1 MLHTPAPRAST
12 VRSTRPPQTP
22 AMEPRT
28 FALLLCL
35 LPPGLAL
42 IADRGCPSPCY
53 CEWDG
58 ALLRVDCSDR
68 GLSAL
73 PRNLSALTSYLDLS
87 MNNITKL
94 PVNAFHNLRFL
105 KELRLAGNDLKYIP
119 KVAFAGLSRLKE
131 LMLQNN
137 ELREVPNEVF
147 LGLHS
152 LQSLRLDAN
161 HINMLQPNCF
171 DGLISLR
178 HLWLDDNSLTE
189 IPVQSLKSLSALQA
203 MTLALNKIQH
213 IPDHAFG
220 NLSSLVVLHLHN
232 NLIDSMGN
240 KCFDGL
246 HNLET
251 LDLNHN
257 NLDFFPSAIST
268 LTNLKELGFHSNNI
282 KAIPEHAF
290 VGNPFLITIHFYDNP
305 IQRVGKSAFQRLPE
319 LRTLTLNGA
328 SQINEFPDLNGTTRL
343 ESLTLTGAQIVSLPT
358 SVCDQLPNLQVL
370 DISYNQIEEV
380 PSIAGCQRLQKI
392 VLRHNKIQEITNHMF
407 QELNALRSLDL
418 AWNKIAIIDPNSF
431 TSLPSLTRLDLS
443 WNYLSSF
450 PDTGPPGLTHLRLT
464 GNYELQKLI
473 PAEHFPK
480 LKLIEMVY
488 AYQCCAFEVCKNTFK
503 VPSQWSNDDNSTT
516 GTSNSGNIGM
526 MHIQDESEFEDF
538 LVDFDEDLKA
548 HHSVQCSPPPGPFKP
563 CDFLFGSW
571 FIRIGVW
578 TVVILAV
585 VCNALVISTVFRSF
599 FYVSSIKLLI
609 GLIATVNIL
618 MGLSSGV
625 LACLDML
632 TFGSF
637 ALYGAWWESGVG
649 CQITGFILIF
659 ASEASVFLLTVAAL
673 ERGYSVKCAAKCET
687 KSTLVCVKL
696 SVLVSFILA
705 LAIALV
711 PSLTFNQ
718 YGISPLC
725 LPLPFGDPSAMGLMV
740 ALVLLNSLCFL
751 LMTVAY
757 TKLYCSLEKVDL
769 ENAWD
774 CSMVKH
780 VGLLLFANC
789 ILYCPVAFLSFSSL
803 LNLTCISPEVVK
815 SVLLVAVPLP
825 ACLNPLLYILFNP
838 HFKVDLES
846 IRNKTQ
852 LGKISNH
859 RSLISVNSEYAEK
872 QSCDST
878 QALITFSSGG
888 LSYDRTVS
896 LSKPLSNQ
904 MTENPTRPEMSP
916 GPCR

>member
-1 MLHTPAPRAST
+1 M
-12 VRSTRPPQTP
+12 RSSRTP
-22 AMEPRT
+22 AMELRT

-35 LPPGLAL
+35 LLSAQAL
-42 IADRGCPSPCY
+42 NSDRGCPTPCY
-53 CEWDG
+53 CERDG

-73 PRNLSALTSYLDLS
+73 PHNLSALTSYLDLS
-87 MNNITKL
+87 MNNITNL
-94 PVNAFHNLRFL
+94 PVNALHKLRF
-105 KELRLAGNDLKYIP
+105 
-119 KVAFAGLSRLKE
+119 LKE

-137 ELREVPNEVF
+137 QLREVPSEVF

-161 HINMLQPNCF
+161 HINILQPNCF
-171 DGLISLR
+171 DGLVALR
-178 HLWLDDNSLTE
+178 HLWLDDNSLIE
-189 IPVQSLKSLSALQA
+189 IPVQSLKRLSALQA

-232 NLIDSMGN
+232 NRIDSMGN

-246 HNLET
+246 HSLET

-282 KAIPEHAF
+282 KSIPEQAF

-305 IQRVGKSAFQRLPE
+305 IQSVGKSAFQRLPD

-328 SQINEFPDLNGTTRL
+328 SQLTEFPDLNGTTSL
-343 ESLTLTGAQIVSLPT
+343 ESLTLTGAQIASVPS

-370 DISYNQIEEV
+370 DLAYNRIEDV
-380 PSIAGCQRLQKI
+380 PSIADCRKLQKI
-392 VLRHNKIQEITNHMF
+392 VLRHNRIHEITNYMF
-407 QELNALRSLDL
+407 KHLNALRFLDL
-418 AWNKIAIIDPNSF
+418 AWNKIAIIHPNSF

-443 WNYLSSF
+443 WNHLSSF
-450 PDTGPPGLTHLRLT
+450 PDTGLHGLTHLKLT
-464 GNYELQKLI
+464 GNYELLNLI
-473 PAEHFPK
+473 PADHFSK
-480 LKLIEMVY
+480 LKVIEMAY
-488 AYQCCAFEVCKNTFK
+488 AYQCCAFGVCESTLK
-503 VPSQWSNDDNSTT
+503 VPSQWSKDDNSTKDT
-516 GTSNSGNIGM
+516 LNSGNIGM
-526 MHIQDESEFEDF
+526 VHIQGMMSSSMETELSLNQVSISPTMGQFFDERDFEDF
-538 LVDFDEDLKA
+538 LVDFDEELKL

-563 CDFLFGSW
+563 CKFLFGSW
-571 FIRIGVW
+571 FLRIGVW

-585 VCNALVISTVFRSF
+585 VCNALVISTVFNSF
-599 FYVSSIKLLI
+599 VYGSSIKLLI
-609 GLIATVNIL
+609 GVIASVNLL

-625 LACLDML
+625 LACLDVL

-649 CQITGFILIF
+649 CQITGFISIF

-673 ERGYSVKCAAKCET
+673 ERGYSVKCAAKLET

-696 SVLVSFILA
+696 SILACFILA
-705 LAIALV
+705 LGIALV
-711 PSLTFNQ
+711 PPLTFSQ
-718 YGISPLC
+718 YAISPLC
-725 LPLPFGDPSAMGLMV
+725 LPLPFGDHSAMSLIV

-751 LMTVAY
+751 LMTVSY
-757 TKLYCSLEKVDL
+757 TKLYCSLEKGDL

-780 VGLLLFANC
+780 IGFLLFANC
-789 ILYCPVAFLSFSSL
+789 IQYCPVAFLSVCSL
-803 LNLTCISPEVVK
+803 LNLTFISPEVVK

-825 ACLNPLLYILFNP
+825 ACLNPLHYILFNP
-838 HFKVDLES
+838 HFKEDLES
-846 IRNKTQ
+846 LRNKTQ
-852 LGKISNH
+852 LWKTSNQ

-878 QALITFSSGG
+878 QALITFSSGN
-888 LSYDRTVS
+888 LSYDLTVS
-896 LSKPLSNQ
+896 LSKMSSYQ
-904 MTENPTRPEMSP
+904 MTENSKLSEMSP
-916 GPCR
+916 VPCR